1 MNNKYLLESLAMDLK
16 RVAMGLHH
24 GSYVMAERFIK
35 EALKRKGEIESST
48 LPPYILNIL
57 GKLHA
62 HIDKETALMYSTLI
76 QNYTQSSHL
85 TNEFKK
91 YKVYDTV

>member
-16 RVAMGLHH
+16 RVAMGLHR
-24 GSYVMAERFIK
+24 GSPIMVERFVK
-35 EALKRKGEIESST
+35 EALKRRDEIEPST
-48 LPPYILNIL
+48 LPPYIQNIL
-57 GKLHA
+57 GKLYT